1 MMKRFLFFTF
11 FIFSNFSNA
20 DDTHEYYEFRT
31 QISLTKQ
38 VLDRWDLNIFT
49 AENANLV
56 DKTYGGQRP
65 PTNVQN
71 YFLVGPT
78 YKYSPN
84 LNIIFFGYI
93 YQGTSPVREH
103 FVTENR
109 IFQQV
114 VYKTDYGFGQVT
126 HRVRFE
132 ERFIHDK
139 APEKKFLGT
148 RLRYQLG
155 VLVPLQGDELNNGE
169 FYFHASNEFYFI
181 TSGSSGA
188 TYNENWAYAGIGYQ
202 TAKYGRVE
210 IGPLLQR
217 VVVDKHDI
225 RDFNILQFSWEHD
238 FD

>member
-1 MMKRFLFFTF
+1 MKRFLFFAF
-11 FIFSNFSNA
+11 LIFSNDSYA
-20 DDTHEYYEFRT
+20 DDTHQFYEFRT

-38 VLDRWDLNIFT
+38 VFDRWDLNIFT

-56 DKTYGGQRP
+56 DKTYGGQEP

-84 LNIIFFGYI
+84 LNIVFLGYI

-109 IFQQV
+109 IFQQI
-114 VYKTDYGFGQVT
+114 VYSTDYGFGQVT

-139 APEKKFLGT
+139 APEQKFLGT

-155 VLVPLQGDELNNGE
+155 LLVPLQGDEVNNGE

-181 TSGSSGA
+181 TSGASGA
-188 TYNENWAYAGIGYQ
+188 IYNENWAYAGIGYQ

-210 IGPLLQR
+210 VGPLLQR
-217 VVVDKHDI
+217 VVINQHDI
-225 RDFNILQFSWEHD
+225 RDFNILQFSWEHNLD
-238 FD
+238 